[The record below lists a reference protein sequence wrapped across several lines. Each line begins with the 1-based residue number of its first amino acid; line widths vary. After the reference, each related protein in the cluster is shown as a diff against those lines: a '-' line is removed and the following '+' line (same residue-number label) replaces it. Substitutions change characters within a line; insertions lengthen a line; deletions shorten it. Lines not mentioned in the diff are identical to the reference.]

1 MPPHEPPGNFRYEPF
16 GAVPPPPGLDPGKG
30 RKGKGKGDDPE
41 GHRGSPEGI
50 VLSNV
55 PKELN
60 TLDVLNRHF
69 RQFGE
74 VLKITSQ
81 VAEGKAFLQFANR
94 AAAEAALSVPVLDR
108 PDIAVAWS
116 LRPKGKGGSKGG
128 KSSDG
133 PAENRVLCTDP
144 EEQRKVNEL
153 KTKREELASRKTA
166 LLANLTSQMKVIMA
180 KLHDPNVSEA
190 KRETL
195 RTLLLGLKEKLDSL
209 GVPGSAGRAQA
220 QAQIAARS
228 NRLDHRTR
236 ILKFHLTEGG
246 SLEELREEL
255 RKLGAP
261 DDQVVDLHLEPSEDG
276 LGSGT
281 AVVQFRE
288 RSTADKIFSL
298 RSEIAA
304 SVEWLEPVPAHEES
318 ARDAAA
324 DLLAEGMPPAQAE
337 DSVAAPEQAAE
348 ILAAAAAEPVEESEP
363 APAAET
369 EAGLQED
376 KEEAPVTAAEPD
388 PPLSAMEAAAEEP
401 LASLAAEAAE
411 KAEPPAL
418 PAQDPEEPPA
428 AAPAATSFEE
438 TAVDFGG
445 GAD

>member
-1 MPPHEPPGNFRYEPF
+1 M
-16 GAVPPPPGLDPGKG
+16 PPPPGLDPGKG

-128 KSSDG
+128 KTSDG

-209 GVPGSAGRAQA
+209 GVPGSSARAQA
-220 QAQIAARS
+220 QAQAAARS
-228 NRLDHRTR
+228 NRLDLRTR

-304 SVEWLEPVPAHEES
+304 SVEWLEPVPAHDET
-318 ARDAAA
+318 ARDAVA
-324 DLLAEGMPPAQAE
+324 DLLPEEMPPAQ
-337 DSVAAPEQAAE
+337 DSVAVPEPAAE
-348 ILAAAAAEPVEESEP
+348 IPAGAAAEPVEESEP
-363 APAAET
+363 APAAESP
-369 EAGLQED
+369 AGLEE
-376 KEEAPVTAAEPD
+376 KEEVPVTAAEPD

-411 KAEPPAL
+411 KEPEAPAL
-418 PAQDPEEPPA
+418 PAQDPEEPAP